1 MKVVV
6 LISGKMRSG
15 KNTFADILIDEM
27 SKAEPNKNVIFDY
40 FAKPVKDQCKEVFRN
55 LTDYLNDVSKRTGV
69 KCIYTD
75 DDNWYEDKNDI
86 TRILLQ
92 TYATDIFRDMVDDLY
107 WAKTMKTK
115 IEQSNRDVI
124 LITDWRFRNEAEVI
138 CDSKDYKT
146 IKVRIDRPELVIPH
160 SEVTQHQSEIDL
172 DDYKEFDFS
181 ILNNSFDSLRDA
193 TKSIMTIINLY
204 GEI

>member
-27 SKAEPNKNVIFDY
+27 SKENPNRNVIFDY

-55 LTDYLNDVSKRTGV
+55 LTNYLNDISKKTGV

-107 WAKTMKTK
+107 WAKTMRTK
-115 IEQSNRDVI
+115 LEQSNRDVI
-124 LITDWRFRNEAEVI
+124 LITDWRFKNEAEII
-138 CDSKDYKT
+138 CDSKEYKT
-146 IKVRIDRPELVIPH
+146 IKVRIDRPDLIVPN
-160 SEVTQHQSEIDL
+160 SEITQHQSEIDL
-172 DDYKEFDFS
+172 DDYSDFDFS
-181 ILNNSFDSLRDA
+181 ILNKSFDSLRDA
-193 TKSIMTIINLY
+193 TKSIKTIINLY
-204 GEI
+204 GEL